1 MKKNRC
7 DSRRF
12 WDRRSRIYDA
22 QVIPE
27 YKGTYKK
34 IVKRS
39 AHFLSQEDRIL
50 EIGCGTGNATIP
62 LAGYVKKITAIDT
75 SREML
80 DKAKEKME
88 KSGNFI
94 LIKLFRSWIWM
105 LHPML
110 GRVPGL

>member
-39 AHFLSQEDRIL
+39 AHFL
-50 EIGCGTGNATIP
+50 
-62 LAGYVKKITAIDT
+62 VKKTG
-75 SREML
+75 SW
-80 DKAKEKME
+80 
-88 KSGNFI
+88 
-94 LIKLFRSWIWM
+94 RSDAVQETLPFHWPVM
-105 LHPML
+105 
-110 GRVPGL
+110 

>member
-62 LAGYVKKITAIDT
+62 LAGYVKKITAIYIQRDAGQGERKNGKK
-75 SREML
+75 REIQYSVFEERYYG
-80 DKAKEKME
+80 A
-88 KSGNFI
+88 
-94 LIKLFRSWIWM
+94 
-105 LHPML
+105 
-110 GRVPGL
+110 